1 MENTD
6 VLKNIS
12 YKDTKPFIPNI
23 ILGKVIKVYDGDT
36 ITIATKLINDMSEIY
51 RFNVRLSGIDT
62 PEIKSKNKNEKEKA
76 KIVRD
81 NLSELI
87 LNKIVHVKNIK
98 TEKYGRLLANVFY
111 GDIDISEWLLEKSF
125 ALKYNGGTKQLWNDE
140 NLNNIK
146 GVNK

>member
-12 YKDTKPFIPNI
+12 YKDTKPFVPNI

-36 ITIATKLINDMSEIY
+36 ITIATKLTNDMPEIY

-81 NLSELI
+81 NLSDLI
-87 LNKIVHVKNIK
+87 LNKIVYVKNIK

-125 ALKYNGGTKQLWNDE
+125 ALKYNGGTKQIWDDE

-146 GVNK
+146 HVNK